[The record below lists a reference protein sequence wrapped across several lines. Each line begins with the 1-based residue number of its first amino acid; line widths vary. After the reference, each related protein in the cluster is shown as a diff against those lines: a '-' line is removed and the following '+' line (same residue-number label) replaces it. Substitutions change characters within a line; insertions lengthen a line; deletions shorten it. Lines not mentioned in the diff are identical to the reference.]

1 MMKSSNIMNTEAAAN
16 ITAPLDTLVP
26 ISQFCRSSA
35 SRAFAKVA
43 NITRDHP
50 CQD

>member
-1 MMKSSNIMNTEAAAN
+1 MMRTSNGMDAKASVGT
-16 ITAPLDTLVP
+16 TVSLDTFVP

-43 NITRDHP
+43 NITREHT

>member
-1 MMKSSNIMNTEAAAN
+1 MMRSSNSIDTEATTN
-16 ITAPLDTLVP
+16 ITVPLDTLVP

-43 NITRDHP
+43 NVTRERT